1 MSSSQEV
8 FNLLNKK
15 FDTRKLVT
23 CAILT
28 ALVIVLQAMGAFI
41 RFGTFSVSLVLV
53 PIVIGAAVCGI
64 WTGAWL
70 GFVFGLVV
78 LFTDSAL
85 FMAVSPAG
93 TIITVL
99 LKGILAG
106 LASAAVYRL
115 AASANTT
122 VGTVAAAFICP
133 VVNTGVFLIGCN
145 IFFMQ
150 TITQWGAAA
159 GFDSAGK
166 FLIFGMVGVNF
177 LLELAV
183 NMILSPI
190 LVRLISIRK
199 KNV

>member
-1 MSSSQEV
+1 M
-8 FNLLNKK
+8 LNKK

-28 ALVIVLQAMGAFI
+28 SLVIVLQAMGAFI
-41 RFGTFSVSLVLV
+41 RFGTFSISLVLV

-64 WTGAWL
+64 WAGAWL
-70 GFVFGLVV
+70 GSVFGLVV

-85 FMAVSPAG
+85 FMAVSVPG

-106 LASAAVYRL
+106 LASAAIYRL
-115 AASANTT
+115 AAKVNTT
-122 VGTVAAAFICP
+122 FGTVAAAFVCP

-150 TITQWGAAA
+150 TISQWGAAA
-159 GFDSAGK
+159 GFESAGK
-166 FLIFGMVGVNF
+166 YLIFGMVGVNF

-190 LVRLISIRK
+190 IVRLISIRK
-199 KNV
+199 KSV

>member
-1 MSSSQEV
+1 M
-8 FNLLNKK
+8 LNKK

-70 GFVFGLVV
+70 GLVV